1 MISEAQQTQL
11 VQMTVG
17 LFNAAPGVTYM
28 NDFAKS
34 LNAGSDVASLAK
46 GLVNSPAFTALY
58 PLFDTNTQFANK
70 YMSNLLG
77 NTVSVANKEW
87 AANWMAGQLNAGV
100 SRADAVLTTLVTLL
114 GISSSDPNWGLAV
127 QQFNNR
133 VDVAKYYTLTKNG
146 NATDLASLQGTI
158 SSVGS
163 DAASVTQAKTQ
174 IDNSITPV
182 VPRSYSLTAANAV
195 LSHTGTSVNVSPA
208 GNLSSND
215 DTITANN
222 AIVLSG
228 ATLLDNSATD
238 NDTLNITL
246 SSAVSTAPTIN
257 RIENINIESYNSG
270 EMSLANV
277 VNSKTITIKGTSFIG
292 TGASSGQSFTLSE
305 INGAQKFDLATEA
318 GAVDSLTFQLVATGN
333 AASLDVGNGALENI
347 NLNVNSNS
355 SLTLADGTNGG
366 NAANVVISGV
376 ANLTLTNADSTA
388 NNVINGSS
396 LMGVLN
402 YTHAST
408 AHSAVSVTGGS
419 GNDSFAFAT
428 DKINATT
435 TVNGG
440 AGTDTLN
447 LTGNTA
453 QSGVSLAGLSN
464 LETIAI
470 ANTTTDVSLST
481 TDNVVAAGAV
491 LNVITAQSTGKLTFN
506 GSLEI
511 DGGRFSIIGGAGDDS
526 LTGGNSLDT
535 LNGAAGNDSLVG
547 GTGAD
552 MLTGGE
558 GSDTFVGGEGTDTL
572 ILSEIAAARDVVVL
586 THAGIDMVSGFAKG
600 AGTTNDVIVLSL
612 SALETAGALATGV
625 TVNIS
630 SGNSTDLAAN
640 NTATILTVSGSTTL
654 TDANVLY
661 IAGNYATVDALVD
674 SLGTG
679 GSSNTNALTTS
690 QAMSAGEAITIVW
703 NDNSGAAHVGLL
715 RFTANVATSTALVDG
730 NVVVH
735 DLVQLVG
742 VSAAELAGGADGVT
756 NIGWIS

>member
-1 MISEAQQTQL
+1 
-11 VQMTVG
+11 
-17 LFNAAPGVTYM
+17 
-28 NDFAKS
+28 
-34 LNAGSDVASLAK
+34 
-46 GLVNSPAFTALY
+46 
-58 PLFDTNTQFANK
+58 
-70 YMSNLLG
+70 
-77 NTVSVANKEW
+77 
-87 AANWMAGQLNAGV
+87 
-100 SRADAVLTTLVTLL
+100 
-114 GISSSDPNWGLAV
+114 
-127 QQFNNR
+127 
-133 VDVAKYYTLTKNG
+133 
-146 NATDLASLQGTI
+146 
-158 SSVGS
+158 
-163 DAASVTQAKTQ
+163 
-174 IDNSITPV
+174 
-182 VPRSYSLTAANAV
+182 
-195 LSHTGTSVNVSPA
+195 
-208 GNLSSND
+208 
-215 DTITANN
+215 
-222 AIVLSG
+222 
-228 ATLLDNSATD
+228 
-238 NDTLNITL
+238 
-246 SSAVSTAPTIN
+246 
-257 RIENINIESYNSG
+257 
-270 EMSLANV
+270 
-277 VNSKTITIKGTSFIG
+277 
-292 TGASSGQSFTLSE
+292 
-305 INGAQKFDLATEA
+305 
-318 GAVDSLTFQLVATGN
+318 
-333 AASLDVGNGALENI
+333 
-347 NLNVNSNS
+347 
-355 SLTLADGTNGG
+355 
-366 NAANVVISGV
+366 
-376 ANLTLTNADSTA
+376 
-388 NNVINGSS
+388 
-396 LMGVLN
+396 
-402 YTHAST
+402 
-408 AHSAVSVTGGS
+408 
-419 GNDSFAFAT
+419 FAT

-690 QAMSAGEAITIVW
+690 QAMTAGEAITIVW